1 MNCKQKASGAV
12 TLDALNKS
20 LINNMNLSD
29 YLKAFLPDENEKIH
43 FRAFKAKDAPDT
55 NFNRAAKISFSR
67 KELMNKLNETE
78 LRKLNHHRGI
88 YFVVNSG
95 GDNDKQINHF
105 NAVFVENDEKTL
117 AEQNRALD
125 KCPIPTSIRIETKKS
140 IHAYWLLNENCSAD
154 IWSDLQLRL
163 IGYFDG
169 DPVVKNPSRVMRL
182 PFFQHLTYNS
192 DVRGNYEHKLVE
204 VKQFN
209 PERRYSIEQLQIAF
223 PAVKLVNKKSE
234 AQFNGQET
242 INNGERNS
250 TLFSLAGTLRRKGLD
265 EMEIAAALK
274 EVNRNR
280 VNPPLAE
287 SELSLIAK
295 NITRYEPEEDFTKP
309 AKLNI
314 ETEKSISVP
323 VLSEKAFYGLAG
335 EIVRTIE
342 PHTEADNAA
351 LLVQLL
357 TGFGSLVNKAA
368 YFRAEADFHYTKLF
382 AVLVGASSKGRKG
395 TSWGQIRRL
404 LLKVDETFI
413 NVIQDGLSSGEGLI
427 YHVRDP
433 QSKSVPIKEKGKITG
448 YQDEI
453 VDEGAKEKR
462 AFIIEPEFARVLRAM
477 QRDGNTLS
485 SIIRQAWDSDRLKIM
500 TKNPIHASDAHIS
513 IVGHITKDELLRNLD
528 ETETANGFANRFLW
542 IYTRRSKYLPEG
554 GNLCDSE
561 INHLV
566 EKLKLAVVYAKITK
580 ELKRDDQARKKW
592 IEIYPKLSD
601 GHTGLLGA
609 VTSRGEAQVMRLAC
623 LYALLDKSEEIKLPH
638 LEAALALWQ
647 YSEDSAKYIF
657 GNQTGNKIADEIYNA
672 LLASEV
678 GLTRTDL
685 SNLFKRNKNSNQI
698 DRALK
703 VLIDLG
709 RITVEKEQ
717 TEGRPREILK
727 VMRYEKNEFNEER
740 QDYEP

>member
-1 MNCKQKASGAV
+1 MK
-12 TLDALNKS
+12 
-20 LINNMNLSD
+20 LSNF
-29 YLKAFLPDENEKIH
+29 LKAFFSDENEKIYC
-43 FRAFKAKDAPDT
+43 RAFKPKDAPDT
-55 NFNRAAKISFSR
+55 HFNRAAKISFSR
-67 KELMNKLNETE
+67 KELTNKANEIE
-78 LRKLNHHRGI
+78 LRKLNHLRGI

-95 GDNDKQINHF
+95 GDTDEQINRF
-105 NAVFVENDEKTL
+105 NAIFVENDEKTL

-125 KCPIPTSIRIETKKS
+125 KCPIPTSIRVETKKS

-154 IWSDLQLRL
+154 IWSDLQQRL

-169 DPVVKNPSRVMRL
+169 DPVIKNPSRVMRL
-182 PFFQHLTYNS
+182 PFFQHLTYNPN
-192 DVRGNYEHKLVE
+192 VTGNYEHKLVE

-209 PERRYSIEQLQIAF
+209 PEIRYSIEQLQAAF
-223 PAVKLVNKKSE
+223 PAVEVENNKSN
-234 AQFNGQET
+234 AQFNGQEI
-242 INNGERNS
+242 INNGSRNS
-250 TLFSLAGTLRRKGLD
+250 KLFSLAGTLRRKGMS

-280 VNPPLAE
+280 VNPPLPE
-287 SELSLIAK
+287 SEIDSIAK
-295 NITRYEPEEDFTKP
+295 NITRYEPEEDFAKP
-309 AKLNI
+309 LTIDI

-357 TGFGSLVNKAA
+357 TGFGSLIGKTA
-368 YFRAEADFHYTKLF
+368 YFRAEADQHFTKLF
-382 AVLVGASSKGRKG
+382 CVLVGASSKGRKG

-404 LLKVDETFI
+404 LLKVDKTFI

-453 VDEGAKEKR
+453 VDEGASEKR

-500 TKNPIHASDAHIS
+500 TKNPIHASEAHIS

-566 EKLKLAVVYAKITK
+566 EKLKLAVIYARMTT

-609 VTSRGEAQVMRLAC
+609 VTSRAEAQVMRLAC
-623 LYALLDKSEEIKLPH
+623 LYALLDKSEEIKRLH